1 MRVRYVSMF
10 LVINHCAILLLM
22 IPPLEP
28 LHTRSE
34 VLDIIKSYLDEV
46 PFPHNGDDM
55 VNN

>member
-28 LHTRSE
+28 WHTGRK
-34 VLDIIKSYLDEV
+34 VLDIIKSYLEQV
-46 PFPHNGDDM
+46 PHVAGAKKKKR
-55 VNN
+55 